1 MEEQKII
8 VASANETEQE
18 DISRILET
26 NNFNVLICRNFEELT
41 ARLEETEVSLLI
53 ISLHM
58 EDKQGNPVCG
68 TIRKWF
74 SGKPLQIILITETP
88 ESAGQCLQS
97 GGDDFV
103 CLPIRPLEFLTR
115 IQAAIIRGRVQQE
128 IYTERDFFRNAVRYE
143 EELSN
148 RILDQ
153 HLHLKEAF
161 TNIEKINNELEYS
174 NRKLERIARF
184 DILSGLLNRMSLFHT
199 IDIEIERAVRT
210 GRALCGIMIDLDYF
224 KEINDNHGHQAGDEV
239 IRIVGKMLNEEM
251 RKYDQAGRYGGEE
264 FFVVLPDSSLEQAFG
279 IAERLQVRFAG
290 TDIEAADTVLRV
302 TASFGV
308 AIFHPGESREH
319 WMNRADKAMYRA
331 KQSGRNR
338 VVKMD

>member
-1 MEEQKII
+1 MEEQIII
-8 VASANETEQE
+8 VATANEIEQE
-18 DISRILET
+18 EIRTILE
-26 NNFNVLICRNFEELT
+26 NDNFKVLLCSGFEEMI
-41 ARLEETEVSLLI
+41 ARLEETETSLLI
-53 ISLHM
+53 VSIHM
-58 EDKQGNPVCG
+58 VDTRGNPVCG
-68 TIRKWF
+68 TIRKRF
-74 SGKPLQIILITETP
+74 SGRPLQIILITETP

-161 TNIEKINNELEYS
+161 TSIEKINTELEYS
-174 NRKLERIARF
+174 NRKLERIARV

-199 IDIEIERAVRT
+199 IDVEIERAVRT
-210 GRALCGIMIDLDYF
+210 GGALSGIMIDLDFF

-264 FFVVLPDSSLEQAFG
+264 FFVVLPDSSLEQAVG
-279 IAERLQVRFAG
+279 IAERLQVKFAE
-290 TDIEAADTVLRV
+290 TDIDAAGTVLRV

-308 AIFHPGESREH
+308 ALFRPGESREH

-331 KQSGRNR
+331 KQGGRNR
-338 VVKMD
+338 VELMD